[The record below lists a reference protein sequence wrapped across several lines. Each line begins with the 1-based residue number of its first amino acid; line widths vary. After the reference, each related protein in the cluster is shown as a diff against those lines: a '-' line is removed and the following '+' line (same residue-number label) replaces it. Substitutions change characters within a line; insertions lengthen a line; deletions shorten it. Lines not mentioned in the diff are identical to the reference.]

1 MSGRGAQGKGK
12 GDQPAQDAP
21 EEPTPL
27 FFGGKGQG
35 GGGGGGFDLKN
46 KDPPPP
52 YDGTDPGRTYKRW
65 LREWKIWSNDTD
77 FPEKSWGTKLL
88 RELKGDAKEAI
99 DSLEVDD
106 IVGPAGHLNILAKL
120 DETFKPH
127 MEQTMPRAF
136 ETAIYGKY
144 RTREE
149 SFLKY
154 ISRVKAQFKD
164 LSDEGV
170 NLGENAKGY
179 ILFRF
184 AQLEESDRN
193 KLETWTEG
201 CYDFNIVSKALLKLD
216 KGQVKP
222 RGPKQYYQEDFYEYE
237 PDDGNVF
244 YEGEDYDD
252 YDAEQDED
260 ENFVYMTLD
269 EMKDTYTEEEIN
281 EIFASYQEM
290 RKNIADKKLG
300 RGFFQPKTGGG
311 GKGKDKGFKGGKFK
325 GKGGNGK
332 GKGGD
337 KGQGQGEDASPR
349 RAAQVAHEMRSVRP
363 GRPLG
368 QGVPE
373 SRRQPRCGDDDDELS
388 RLHRPERVHHAHR
401 K

>member
-1 MSGRGAQGKGK
+1 MAGRGGGNKGKGK
-12 GDQPAQDAP
+12 EATATYAQAAQDAP
-21 EEPTPL
+21 EEPTPI
-27 FFGGKGQG
+27 FVGGKGQ

-46 KDPPPP
+46 KDPPPG
-52 YDGTDPGRTYKRW
+52 YDGADPGRTYKRW

-106 IVGPAGHLNILAKL
+106 IIGPAGHRNIIAKL

-136 ETAIYGKY
+136 ESAIYGKY

-149 SFLKY
+149 SYLKY
-154 ISRVKAQFKD
+154 ISRIKAQFKD

-170 NLGENAKGY
+170 ELGETAKGY
-179 ILFRF
+179 ILFQF
-184 AQLEESDRN
+184 AQLEEADRN

-201 CYDFNIVSKALLKLD
+201 CYDFNVVSKALLKLD
-216 KGQVKP
+216 KVQVKP
-222 RGPKQYYQEDFYEYE
+222 LGPKQYFQEEYYEYE

-244 YEGEDYDD
+244 YEGEDDED
-252 YDAEQDED
+252 YDAEQQDD

-269 EMKDTYTEEEIN
+269 EMQDTYTEEEIN

-290 RKNIADKKLG
+290 RNNIAAKKLG
-300 RGFFQPKTGGG
+300 RGFFQPKTGG
-311 GKGKDKGFKGGKFK
+311 KGKDKGFKGSNGGKFK

-337 KGQGQGEDASPR
+337 KDKDKEK
-349 RAAQVAHEMRSVRP
+349 M
-363 GRPLG
+363 
-368 QGVPE
+368 
-373 SRRQPRCGDDDDELS
+373 
-388 RLHRPERVHHAHR
+388 RVHVELLKLRTKCTGQKSAR
-401 K
+401 TAPTAEAQRRRRRILPDSPA